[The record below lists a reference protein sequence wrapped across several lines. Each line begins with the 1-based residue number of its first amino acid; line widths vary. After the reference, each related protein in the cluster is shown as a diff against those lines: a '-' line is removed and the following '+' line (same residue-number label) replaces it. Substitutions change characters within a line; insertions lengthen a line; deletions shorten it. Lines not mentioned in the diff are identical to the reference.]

1 MNDESQLNRD
11 LEALRKVSARD
22 VPDLHATIQDIRR
35 QRLESGRA
43 PWNFRRNLMALIHS
57 ARTRPAFAAG
67 VVFALAVLVAMVV
80 PVSYDRVVGQDV
92 ALTIA
97 GAAKDVPAVAQGL
110 KAALGSKDV
119 MVEAIS
125 GDSGPRFVLH
135 TTLPK
140 RSGQD
145 AQRAT
150 MDFARDLAA
159 KGYSASVQVT
169 PHRERVRNPAVAYAF
184 EQIINISVDGKSA
197 AALEQEIRDR
207 LAQAGV
213 PDAQVSVT
221 DRSDG
226 GREVRLK
233 VERERHGDG
242 TAPPPEPMPQVVLT
256 KDGAPLA
263 GAEGVAVKIQKRK
276 INGSTSLLL
285 DVTMKG
291 KSAKVEVPNS
301 DTLSDLALADTITS
315 QLRQQGIDARV
326 SVVGGKVSIEE
337 AK

>member
-1 MNDESQLNRD
+1 
-11 LEALRKVSARD
+11 
-22 VPDLHATIQDIRR
+22 
-35 QRLESGRA
+35 
-43 PWNFRRNLMALIHS
+43 
-57 ARTRPAFAAG
+57 
-67 VVFALAVLVAMVV
+67 
-80 PVSYDRVVGQDV
+80 VSYDRVVGQDV

-110 KAALGSKDV
+110 KAALGSRSV
-119 MVEAIS
+119 MVEAIP

-140 RSGQD
+140 RSGAD
-145 AQRAT
+145 VQRAT

-184 EQIINISVDGKSA
+184 EQIINISVDGKPA

-226 GREVRLK
+226 GREVQLK
-233 VERERHGDG
+233 VERQHEGDAS
-242 TAPPPEPMPQVVLT
+242 TPPEPMPQVVLT
-256 KDGAPLA
+256 KDGAPIA

-276 INGSTSLLL
+276 INGSTSLVL

-291 KSAKVEVPNS
+291 KTAKVEVPNS
-301 DTLSDLALADTITS
+301 DTLSDAALTDTITS

>member
-1 MNDESQLNRD
+1 MNDESQLDRD

-35 QRLESGRA
+35 RGLESGRA

-57 ARTRPAFAAG
+57 AATRPAFAAG
-67 VVFALAVLVAMVV
+67 VVFALALLVAMVV

-110 KAALGSKDV
+110 KAALGSRSV
-119 MVEAIS
+119 MVEAIP

-140 RSGQD
+140 RSGAD
-145 AQRAT
+145 VQRAT

-226 GREVRLK
+226 GREVQLK
-233 VERERHGDG
+233 VERQHEGDAS
-242 TAPPPEPMPQVVLT
+242 TPPEPMPQVVLT

-276 INGSTSLLL
+276 INGSTSLVL

-291 KSAKVEVPNS
+291 KTAKVEVPNS
-301 DTLSDLALADTITS
+301 DTLSDAALTDTITS

-326 SVVGGKVSIEE
+326 SVVGGKVTIEE